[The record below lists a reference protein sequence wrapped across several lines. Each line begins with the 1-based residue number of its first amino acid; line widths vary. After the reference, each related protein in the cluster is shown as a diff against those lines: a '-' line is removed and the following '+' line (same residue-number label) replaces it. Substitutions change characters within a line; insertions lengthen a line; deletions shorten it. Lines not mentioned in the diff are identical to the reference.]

1 MTLPASGT
9 LTFSQIQT
17 EHGGSNPIGLDEYY
31 RQGSIVPLNQSTG
44 PVPTSGALAVSD
56 FYSTEGFSG
65 DYVAFNAGSSGGK
78 FPKIGVK
85 ISANENYGTW
95 NETSFAVDS
104 NIQHVMME
112 ISGTSLVGA
121 PIVVSNRAPSNQ
133 ATITDSVRG
142 PVGSSLL
149 GKTVNF
155 RTSVGGTIAS
165 THTINNATD
174 GFNPISSNV
183 ASNVWYE
190 GPQTIYS
197 WNGNG
202 LNGATGAYANDGTPL
217 GSQVY
222 YMDVT

>member
-17 EHGGSNPIGLDEYY
+17 EHGGSNPIGLNEYY

-44 PVPTSGALAVSD
+44 SVPTSGALAVSD

-65 DYVAFNAGSSGGK
+65 NYVAFNAGSDGGK
-78 FPKIGVK
+78 FPKKGVK

-133 ATITDSVRG
+133 ATIVDSVRG

-165 THTINNATD
+165 THNINNATD

-190 GPQTIYS
+190 GPQTSYS

-222 YMDVT
+222 YMDIT